1 MIDSTTATKALLSM
15 ARHGAFKGVPFH
27 TLDMLLAAGA
37 DVNGLHEG
45 HTPLHWALVDIGTGE
60 DPSRWLAYQAW
71 LLKHGADVNQRDKNG
86 RTPLHI
92 AAMFHDLTVARALIA
107 AGADASAMDAEG
119 CLPEEIEIDD
129 EFNDLLGEVSPSAH
143 ALANA
148 AELRALRIEQE
159 QAALS
164 QAADEAVPNATP
176 APTTTRRR
184 L

>member
-45 HTPLHWALVDIGTGE
+45 YTPLHWALVDLNVCGNS
-60 DPSRWLAYQAW
+60 SRWLAYQAW
-71 LLKHGADVNQRDKNG
+71 LIKHGADVNQRGESGD
-86 RTPLHI
+86 TPLHI
-92 AAMFHDLTVARALIA
+92 AAMFHDLAVARALIA
-107 AGADASAMDAEG
+107 AGADASARDRG
-119 CLPEEIEIDD
+119 GRLPEEIEIDD

-164 QAADEAVPNATP
+164 QAADEAVADATP